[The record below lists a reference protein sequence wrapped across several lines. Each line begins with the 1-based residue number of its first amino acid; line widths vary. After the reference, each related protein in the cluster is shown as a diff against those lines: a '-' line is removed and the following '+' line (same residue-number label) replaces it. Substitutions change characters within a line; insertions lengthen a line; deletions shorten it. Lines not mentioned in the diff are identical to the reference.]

1 MQICSL
7 HTSISCY
14 TSTATSIF
22 HMGVSR
28 TPCRVSINKDT
39 WSAVVYFP
47 VLDSTFHEWVFDI
60 EIVTPDR
67 NWDRKH
73 KGSSCEVCLCSLVF
87 EGTLKGVTTVLWI
100 AISRLQVR
108 KKRKETFFWQ
118 KYVAGQFETWCL
130 IPRGWTGSI
139 QMLLLF
145 FSYQSQCWGWLS
157 VQRKKNVSAENNTKK
172 QTNMEPA
179 DIKSGLTWVLAGSF
193 LSAVFTQTELDSS
206 HLES

>member
-22 HMGVSR
+22 HKGVSR
-28 TPCRVSINKDT
+28 TPCRVSMNKDT

-67 NWDRKH
+67 NWDWNH
-73 KGSSCEVCLCSLVF
+73 KGSSCEVCSCSLVF
-87 EGTLKGVTTVLWI
+87 EGTLKGVTTVLWV

-108 KKRKETFFWQ
+108 KKGKETFFWQ

-145 FSYQSQCWGWLS
+145 FLIRVNAGVDYRYRGRRMWAQKTTQ
-157 VQRKKNVSAENNTKK
+157 KK
-172 QTNMEPA
+172 QTWSQP
-179 DIKSGLTWVLAGSF
+179 T
-193 LSAVFTQTELDSS
+193 
-206 HLES
+206 